1 MKVFSSIFY
10 LLSFFLWTVSFS
22 VSGQSSMVSKKARS
36 TETSQSLEDL
46 LHQADSLLN
55 ENPNTA
61 YAYVESALEI
71 SVKQEDRISEAKCYM
86 LLGRINALLNQYD
99 IAIDNYQKSSK
110 LLKDLGIF
118 SDELSRLMGEAHFG
132 NAEYTMSIHY
142 FNVFLSRSE
151 RKLKEVKWSNFGSD
165 SIQNVNEGKKITL
178 ESPDKV
184 TDYAF
189 NDGIHK
195 SSEIKKE
202 EDKADYGTSF
212 ETEGVK
218 KNKTT
223 TDQYDSNAA
232 SKSFYDKHL
241 KMYQT
246 NINDAFRPSMR
257 IDSVMA
263 DRILVEQIIY
273 AHSRLGDAYTELE
286 EYELA
291 KENYNT
297 VIAYEQARE
306 NSEGEARANLRLG
319 QIFDDE
325 EKIDLAFA
333 YYSNTVSDLE
343 NIEELNEA
351 SESLAK
357 IYRDEGDF
365 KEELKIRKN
374 SLERNGLVNNTS
386 VLSKE
391 NFEIGQMYLEKEE
404 PIRSIKYFKK
414 SLNYAKE
421 RKLFDREGDA
431 YKGLAMAYR
440 DMGVPDL
447 ALENFES
454 YVSVVDSMYK
464 KRQEEME
471 ANSVL
476 SKSLLSKQKRIDL
489 LEKDKNL
496 TKKTLELLRQ
506 KERLKEG
513 SMYRQ
518 RLIIYFLVGGLLLVL
533 FTAYWIHM
541 SARQKKIANQL
552 LALRSLRS
560 QMNPHFIFNALNSVN
575 SFISKSD
582 ERTANKY
589 LADFS
594 RLMRAVM
601 ENSQHDFVPLSSEID
616 ILRLYLSLEHF
627 RFKDK
632 YNYRFE
638 IDENIDVDDYEIPPM
653 LIQPYIEN
661 SIWHG
666 LRYKETM
673 GMLNVS
679 FLMNDDKLTVV
690 IEDDGIGRKKS
701 QEIKTNNQ
709 KTSRSTG
716 LKNTR
721 NRLKILNEMYHTD
734 FRVEIS
740 DVYEDKE
747 DTGTLVTIEIP
758 RRKENKDI

>member
-1 MKVFSSIFY
+1 MKVFSSLFY
-10 LLSFFLWTVSFS
+10 LLSFALFTVSYS
-22 VSGQSSMVSKKARS
+22 SSAQSALISKKSVNERDINMGLD
-36 TETSQSLEDL
+36 EL
-46 LHQADSLLN
+46 LNKADSLLN
-55 ENPNTA
+55 EDPNKA
-61 YAYVESALEI
+61 YAFVEDALEI
-71 SVKQEDRISEAKCYM
+71 SVKQEDRYSEAKCYI
-86 LLGRINALLNQYD
+86 LLGRINAKLNQFD

-110 LLKDLGIF
+110 LLKDLGIL
-118 SDELSRLMGEAHFG
+118 SDDLSRLMGEAHFG

-151 RKLKEVKWSNFGSD
+151 RKLKQVKWSGVVVDTTDSSNDNSSSKEEQNIVDHAFDDNDRKVYQSNIKDVFSGKLKAD
-165 SIQNVNEGKKITL
+165 SIAV
-178 ESPDKV
+178 
-184 TDYAF
+184 
-189 NDGIHK
+189 
-195 SSEIKKE
+195 
-202 EDKADYGTSF
+202 
-212 ETEGVK
+212 
-218 KNKTT
+218 
-223 TDQYDSNAA
+223 
-232 SKSFYDKHL
+232 
-241 KMYQT
+241 
-246 NINDAFRPSMR
+246 
-257 IDSVMA
+257 
-263 DRILVEQIIY
+263 DRVLVEQIIY

-297 VIAYEQARE
+297 VIAYEQARD

-325 EKIDLAFA
+325 EKIDLAFN
-333 YYSNTVSDLE
+333 YYSNTISDLE
-343 NIEELNEA
+343 NIDELNEA

-357 IYRDEGDF
+357 IYREEGDF

-374 SLERNGLVNNTS
+374 SLERNGLVNNKP

-391 NFEIGQMYLEKEE
+391 NYEIGQLYLKKEE
-404 PIRSIKYFKK
+404 PVRSIKYFKK
-414 SLNYAKE
+414 SLSYARE
-421 RKLFDREGDA
+421 RKLLNREGEA

-447 ALENFES
+447 ALENFEK

-489 LEKDKNL
+489 LEKDKKL
-496 TKKTLELLRQ
+496 TKKTLELFRQ
-506 KERLKEG
+506 QEKLKEG
-513 SMYRQ
+513 SMHRQ
-518 RLIIYFLVGGLLLVL
+518 KLIIYFLVGGLLLVL

-575 SFISKSD
+575 SFISRSD

-601 ENSQHDFVPLSSEID
+601 ENSQHDFVPLSSEIN
-616 ILRLYLSLEHF
+616 IIKLYLALEHF

-632 YNYRFE
+632 YNYRLE
-638 IDENIDVDDYEIPPM
+638 IDETIDVDEYEIPPM

-661 SIWHG
+661 AIWHG

-673 GMLNVS
+673 GMLAVA
-679 FLMNDDKLTVV
+679 FVMEDDKLMVV
-690 IEDDGIGRKKS
+690 IEDDGIGRTKS

-709 KTSRSTG
+709 KTNRSTG

-734 FRVEIS
+734 FRVAIS
-740 DVYEDKE
+740 DLYEDKE
-747 DTGTLVTIEIP
+747 DTGTKVTIEIP
-758 RRKENKDI
+758 RRKQNNDG